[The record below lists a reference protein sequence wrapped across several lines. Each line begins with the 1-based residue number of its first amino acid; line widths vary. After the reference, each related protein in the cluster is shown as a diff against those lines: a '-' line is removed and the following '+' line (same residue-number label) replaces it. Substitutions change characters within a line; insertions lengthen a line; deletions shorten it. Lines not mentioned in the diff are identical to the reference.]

1 MQPIRIADTPLLC
14 SRMGYGCWRIAGWE
28 GAECTPDRELHGRQA
43 VVAAFE
49 AGFTLFDHAD
59 IYSDGMGETIFGKVL
74 KEIPEFRGRAIIAS
88 KCGIR
93 RSGKP
98 DAHAPYRYDFSYE
111 HIVTS
116 CEGSLQRLGVET
128 IDIYQLHRPD
138 FLANPEEVARA
149 FTTLKQSGKVREF
162 GLSNAR
168 PSFVTMLQKFLPMKL
183 VANQVEINLLHLD
196 TFTDGTLDQCLAERI
211 TPMAWSPLGGGKLA
225 TNAAVELTDPHHA
238 KRSKIR
244 EALDHIARDHNATR
258 AAVALA
264 FLLKHPANIIP
275 IVGTTNQQTIAET
288 AKACDV
294 TLTREEWYRLME
306 AASGHR
312 LP

>member
-1 MQPIRIADTPLLC
+1 MQSIRLSSTELVC

-28 GAECTPDRELHGRQA
+28 GAECTPERELHGRQA
-43 VVAAFE
+43 VIAAFE

-93 RSGKP
+93 RAGKP

-111 HIVTS
+111 HIVSS
-116 CEGSLQRLGVET
+116 CEASLQRLGVET

-149 FTTLKQSGKVREF
+149 FTTLRQAGKVREF

-168 PSFVTMLQKFLPMKL
+168 PSFFAMMQKHLSMKL
-183 VANQVEINLLHLD
+183 IANQVEISLLHLD
-196 TFTDGTLDQCLAERI
+196 AFTDGTLDQCLAENVC
-211 TPMAWSPLGGGKLA
+211 PMAWSPLGGGRLVS
-225 TNAAVELTDPHHA
+225 NSHVELTDPNHA
-238 KRSKIR
+238 KRLKLR
-244 EALDHIARDHNATR
+244 EALDHMARDHHVNR
-258 AAVALA
+258 AVIALA
-264 FLLKHPANIIP
+264 FLLKHPAGIIP
-275 IVGTTNQQTIAET
+275 IIGSTNQQAIAET
-288 AKACDV
+288 VKACDLN
-294 TLTREEWYRLME
+294 LTREEWYRLME
-306 AASGHR
+306 AAWGHR

>member
-1 MQPIRIADTPLLC
+1 MQSVRLSTSQLFC

-28 GAECTPDRELHGRQA
+28 GAECTPERELHGRQA
-43 VVAAFE
+43 VIAAFE
-49 AGFTLFDHAD
+49 NGFTLFDHAD

-74 KEIPEFRGRAIIAS
+74 KEIPEFRGQAIIAS

-93 RSGKP
+93 RASKP
-98 DAHAPYRYDFSYE
+98 DAHAPYRYDFSYD
-111 HIVTS
+111 HIISS

-149 FTTLKQSGKVREF
+149 FTTLRQAGKVREF

-168 PSFVTMLQKFLPMKL
+168 PSFFAMLQKHLPMKL
-183 VANQVEINLLHLD
+183 IANQVEINLLHLD
-196 TFTDGTLDQCLAERI
+196 TLTDGTLDLCLAENI
-211 TPMAWSPLGGGKLA
+211 APMAWSPLAGGRLA
-225 TNAAVELTDPHHA
+225 SNAGVELSDPNHT
-238 KRSKIR
+238 KRLKIR
-244 EALDHIARDHNATR
+244 EALDHVARDHSATR
-258 AAVALA
+258 AAIALA
-264 FLLKHPANIIP
+264 FLLKHPAGIIP

-288 AKACDV
+288 VKACDV
-294 TLTREEWYRLME
+294 KLSREEWYRLLE
-306 AASGHR
+306 AAWGQR

>member
-1 MQPIRIADTPLLC
+1 MQSVRLANTQLVC

-28 GAECTPDRELHGRQA
+28 GAECTPERELHGRQA

-49 AGFTLFDHAD
+49 NGFTLFDHAD
-59 IYSDGMGETIFGKVL
+59 IYSDGMGEVIFGKVL

-93 RSGKP
+93 RAGKP

-116 CEGSLQRLGVET
+116 CEASLQRLSVET

-149 FTTLKQSGKVREF
+149 FVTLKQSGKVREF

-168 PSFVTMLQKFLPMKL
+168 PSFFAMLQKHLPMKL
-183 VANQVEINLLHLD
+183 IANQVEISLLHLD
-196 TFTDGTLDQCLAERI
+196 AFTDGTLDQCMAEGVS
-211 TPMAWSPLGGGKLA
+211 PMAWSPLGGGRLA
-225 TNAAVELTDPHHA
+225 TNAGVELNDPHHT
-238 KRSKIR
+238 KRLKIR
-244 EALDHIARDHNATR
+244 EALDHIARDHHTTR
-258 AAVALA
+258 AAIALA
-264 FLLKHPANIIP
+264 FLLKHPGNIIP
-275 IVGTTNQQTIAET
+275 IIGSTNQQTIAET
-288 AKACDV
+288 VKACDV
-294 TLTREEWYRLME
+294 KLTREEWYRLME
-306 AASGHR
+306 AAWGHR

>member
-1 MQPIRIADTPLLC
+1 MQSIRLSNSQLLC

-28 GAECTPDRELHGRQA
+28 GAECTPERELHGRQA
-43 VVAAFE
+43 VIAAFE

-93 RSGKP
+93 RAGKP

-111 HIVTS
+111 HIITS
-116 CEGSLQRLGVET
+116 CEASLQRLGVET

-138 FLANPEEVARA
+138 YLANPEEVARA
-149 FTTLKQSGKVREF
+149 FTTLRQSGKAREF

-168 PSFVTMLQKFLPMKL
+168 PSFFAMLQKHLPMKL
-183 VANQVEINLLHLD
+183 IANQVEISLLHLD
-196 TFTDGTLDQCLAERI
+196 AFMDGTLDQCLTDGI
-211 TPMAWSPLGGGKLA
+211 TPMAWSPLAGGRLV
-225 TNAAVELTDPHHA
+225 TNSHVELTDPQHA
-238 KRSKIR
+238 KRLKLR
-244 EALDHIARDHNATR
+244 EALDHAARDHSVNR
-258 AAVALA
+258 AAIALA
-264 FLLKHPANIIP
+264 FLLKHPAGIIP
-275 IVGTTNQQTIAET
+275 IIGSTNQQTIAET
-288 AKACDV
+288 VRAVDLK
-294 TLTREEWYRLME
+294 LSREEWYRLME
-306 AASGHR
+306 AAWGHR